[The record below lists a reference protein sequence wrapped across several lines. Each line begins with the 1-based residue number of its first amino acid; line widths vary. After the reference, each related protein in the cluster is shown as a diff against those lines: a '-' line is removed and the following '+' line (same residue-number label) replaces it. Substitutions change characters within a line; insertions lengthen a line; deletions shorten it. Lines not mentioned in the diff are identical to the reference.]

1 MKLLICTPY
10 SLRRELGAPKIVIEL
25 AEELRLLG
33 WECTL
38 VGKEEIEQDGSGAPY
53 PEALRAY
60 LLANA
65 GRHDVVEYDHQYLP
79 FPRALFP
86 HQTLFVARS
95 SLLAHHFRRI
105 PIPPMERGWGRL
117 REAWARLKDQPGR
130 RRRLAMA
137 QTTLQQCD
145 LVNVA
150 NRGDRDELIRC
161 GIAADKIVILP
172 YGIDRA
178 RRPLFD
184 AVDAAPPRE
193 PRAAFV
199 GSFDARKGGADFPA
213 LAAELVRATPGLRIR
228 LLGTKGLYPDAAS
241 VLKFFPAAL
250 HPSLEIVPGYA
261 VNDLPALLADCSVGI
276 FPSYIESF
284 GFGVIEM
291 LAAALPVIAYDCPG
305 PTDILPPERI
315 VPAGDFRAMA
325 ERVTALLRDPETLR
339 ASRLAARDRSHG
351 YRWDTIA
358 RATAEAYAHAWI
370 GRQAAPPE
378 ETETPS

>member
-38 VGKEEIEQDGSGAPY
+38 VGKEEIEKGGAPY
-53 PEALRAY
+53 PEALRDY
-60 LLANA
+60 LLAYA
-65 GRHDVVEYDHQYLP
+65 ARYDVVEYDHQYLP
-79 FPRALFP
+79 FPRSLFP
-86 HQTLFVARS
+86 HSTLLVARS
-95 SLLAHHFRRI
+95 SLLAHHFNRI
-105 PIPPMERGWGRL
+105 PIPPMERGWKRL
-117 REAWARLKDQPGR
+117 REGWARLRDLPGR
-130 RRRLAMA
+130 HRRLAMA
-137 QTTLQQCD
+137 QTTLQHCD

-161 GIAADKIVILP
+161 GLPAEKIVILP

-184 AVDAAPPRE
+184 AVEATAPRE
-193 PRAAFV
+193 PRVAFV

-213 LAAELVRATPGLRIR
+213 LAAELVRGTPGLRIR

-241 VLKFFPAAL
+241 VLDFFPAAL
-250 HPSLEIVPGYA
+250 RPSLEVVPTYA

-291 LAAALPVIAYDCPG
+291 LAAALPVVAYDCPG

-315 VPAGDFRAMA
+315 IPAGDFRAMA
-325 ERVTALLRDPETLR
+325 ERVTALLRDPEALQ
-339 ASRLAARDRSHG
+339 ADRLAARDRSRD
-351 YRWDTIA
+351 YRWDLIA

-370 GRQAAPPE
+370 GRQAQAPASTLP
-378 ETETPS
+378 